1 MTNLTILTK
10 EIRLHDGLHSLN
22 DLHKAA
28 GNARKHTPSRFIRN
42 EQTQEL
48 INEIGQDP
56 DLGLGVNTI
65 HGGINRGTYVCKEL
79 VYAYAMW
86 ISPKF
91 HLAVIR
97 AFDQMCLT
105 QQMQSYPHLL
115 AQTPQLDKKD
125 LYHLI
130 TVPGMLSLEDL
141 ALLSKLI
148 NDRYL
153 DTIKAHQKVLGF
165 FTANNQG

>member
-10 EIRLHDGLHSLN
+10 QIRLHDGLYSLN

-28 GNARKHTPSRFIRN
+28 DGVRKHTPSRFIRN

-48 INEIGQDP
+48 IKEVEQDP
-56 DLGLGVNTI
+56 NLGLGVNTI

-97 AFDQMCLT
+97 AFDQMYLGE
-105 QQMQSYPHLL
+105 Q
-115 AQTPQLDKKD
+115 AQAHPQLLKQAPQLTKED

-130 TVPGMLSLEDL
+130 TVPGSLSLEDL
-141 ALLSKLI
+141 SLLSELI
-148 NDRYL
+148 NQRYL
-153 DTIKAHQKVLGF
+153 ETIKAHKKVLNY
-165 FTANNQG
+165 FTKK